1 MWQYLKVVIY
11 SFNSFIMYFTDK
23 ELQKW
28 KVEDL
33 QKYLL
38 QQGVPTG
45 NNARKANSI
54 HCANS
59 AKPRRRRK
67 GYFKYKAQIEH
78 WWRSNPNNIKE
89 NCITGSEHLP
99 NIVLKNIDE
108 YAELNSAK
116 KASKEGRNLLFSG
129 HAMSVK
135 FNPIFSCLK
144 YCFVK
149 GVVIPQ
155 TRANENPYSV
165 WICIFEDGSIL
176 TGECGCVAGLIS
188 SCKHVFTILHYIE
201 SKEILGHNKTCTS
214 KKQKW
219 DVRVY
224 RKRENIHLPT
234 KIGNVSV
241 TATGLE
247 PRIT

>member
-11 SFNSFIMYFTDK
+11 SFNSFIMYFTDE

-89 NCITGSEHLP
+89 NCITGSEPYQILFWKILMNMQNWIRQRKLQRKGETYYFLATRCQSSLTQSFP
-99 NIVLKNIDE
+99 AWNIALLKELLSHRHVLMKIPIVCGSAFLKMAQFWQVSAAVWQAWYRHVNMSLQYCIILKARKSLVITRPAQAKSKNGMYVCIG
-108 YAELNSAK
+108 K
-116 KASKEGRNLLFSG
+116 GK
-129 HAMSVK
+129 
-135 FNPIFSCLK
+135 IFTSQLK
-144 YCFVK
+144 
-149 GVVIPQ
+149 
-155 TRANENPYSV
+155 
-165 WICIFEDGSIL
+165 
-176 TGECGCVAGLIS
+176 
-188 SCKHVFTILHYIE
+188 
-201 SKEILGHNKTCTS
+201 
-214 KKQKW
+214 
-219 DVRVY
+219 
-224 RKRENIHLPT
+224 
-234 KIGNVSV
+234 
-241 TATGLE
+241 
-247 PRIT
+247 

>member
-1 MWQYLKVVIY
+1 
-11 SFNSFIMYFTDK
+11 MYFTDK

-89 NCITGSEHLP
+89 NCFTGSEHLP

-155 TRANENPYSV
+155 TRANENPIVCGSAFLKMAQFWQVSAAV
-165 WICIFEDGSIL
+165 WQAWYRHVNMSLQYCIIL
-176 TGECGCVAGLIS
+176 KARKSLVITRPAQAKSKNGMYVCIGKGKI
-188 SCKHVFTILHYIE
+188 FTYQL
-201 SKEILGHNKTCTS
+201 K
-214 KKQKW
+214 
-219 DVRVY
+219 
-224 RKRENIHLPT
+224 
-234 KIGNVSV
+234 
-241 TATGLE
+241 
-247 PRIT
+247 